1 MEQFLESSFWRA
13 FSIQPAL
20 QFGAVLTGI
29 LPSKDAK
36 SKGSQK
42 SGGDRAYA
50 QSINRKLQTQP
61 EGEPQRNTEERR
73 GTPFSAA
80 DLHLMSAD
88 LRSKPETME
97 QFLERR

>member
-1 MEQFLESSFWRA
+1 VDKIQAL
-13 FSIQPAL
+13 SIQPAL

-61 EGEPQRNTEERR
+61 EGEPQRNTEESLFLPQFCTDGRR
-73 GTPFSAA
+73 F
-80 DLHLMSAD
+80 
-88 LRSKPETME
+88 
-97 QFLERR
+97 